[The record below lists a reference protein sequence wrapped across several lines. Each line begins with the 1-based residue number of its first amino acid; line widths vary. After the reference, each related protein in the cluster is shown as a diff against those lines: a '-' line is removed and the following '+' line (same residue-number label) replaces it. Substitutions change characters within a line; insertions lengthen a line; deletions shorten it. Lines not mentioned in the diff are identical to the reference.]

1 MKTEYTRFQ
10 KMLEIVGIILLVLFV
25 GFIAMS
31 WGELPDKIPG
41 HYNAAGIVDR
51 WGNKG
56 EILILPVITILLYG
70 GLSVITL
77 FPQMWNVPQTKNES
91 NKYLVYSTLKTMLIL
106 MKIEVTVNFF
116 FISYFSIK
124 GRNLPALYTPIF
136 LVMIFGTLIYY
147 TWKSYKQ
154 AKI

>member
-31 WGELPDKIPG
+31 WGELPDKIPV
-41 HYNAAGIVDR
+41 HYNAAGVIDI

-70 GLSVITL
+70 GLSGITL
-77 FPQMWNVPQTKNES
+77 FPQIWNVPQTKNE
-91 NKYLVYSTLKTMLIL
+91 
-106 MKIEVTVNFF
+106 
-116 FISYFSIK
+116 
-124 GRNLPALYTPIF
+124 
-136 LVMIFGTLIYY
+136 
-147 TWKSYKQ
+147 
-154 AKI
+154 